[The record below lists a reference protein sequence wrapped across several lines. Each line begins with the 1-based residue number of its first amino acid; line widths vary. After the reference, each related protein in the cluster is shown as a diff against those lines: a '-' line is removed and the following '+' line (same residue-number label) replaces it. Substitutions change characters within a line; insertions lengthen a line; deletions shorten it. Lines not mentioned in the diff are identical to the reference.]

1 MRFLILE
8 QKYLENLEDGKIL
21 DALKCLRDELAPL
34 KYNIERLHELS
45 SFLMCT
51 DQLNLKSLSKW
62 AGKNTTSRQT
72 LMNKLQTFLPP
83 DIMLPPNRLES
94 LLDQAISYQ
103 CDKCPYH
110 NVSKKGSIDS
120 WSFLKDHVCSK

>member
-45 SFLMCT
+45 SFLMCS

-62 AGKNTTSRQT
+62 AGKNTTSRQA

-83 DIMLPPNRLES
+83 NIMLPPNRLET
-94 LLDQAISYQ
+94 LLTQSITYQ
-103 CDKCPYH
+103 CEKCPYH
-110 NVSKKGSIDS
+110 NVSKQGNIDNS
-120 WSFLKDHVCSK
+120 S